1 MCRFLSTNRRRIH
14 KVALSHCDGT
24 DFIIYGR
31 EHSERCHR
39 KSKRTGS
46 KRRSANSGGARSESR
61 SSSAMRASARAQ
73 KPRSSGKSPA
83 SVPEAGGRLV
93 PVSAMACASLLHGLC
108 QSPPWVGLY
117 LQQESTAAGAGS
129 LREDAGGPPWPIP
142 RARGR
147 RERGSGSGNADQSG
161 GGWGETVKSE
171 WVRVTVRWAGGVKS
185 PLPSVICHSTKYVF
199 NFFLILC

>member
-93 PVSAMACASLLHGLC
+93 PGSSMAGLSGLAHG
-108 QSPPWVGLY
+108 VGSVGKKNA
-117 LQQESTAAGAGS
+117 E
-129 LREDAGGPPWPIP
+129 
-142 RARGR
+142 R
-147 RERGSGSGNADQSG
+147 RSGSRYANQQRLRNESHSPLFARSHE
-161 GGWGETVKSE
+161 ETVTWKCKCSLHK
-171 WVRVTVRWAGGVKS
+171 T
-185 PLPSVICHSTKYVF
+185 I
-199 NFFLILC
+199 